1 METRPEPMPTPFSS
15 SSSPPDR
22 VQTPVSTP
30 GQSNPARIKPQ
41 YLPPQALPAEPT
53 PDHALVWHED
63 RLYLLDQRY
72 LPARAD
78 FLAIDSATD
87 AAQAIKDM
95 VVRGAPAIGI
105 AAAYGVVLAARD
117 RFRQDPQTW
126 PDLIQADLD
135 ELAASRPT
143 AVNLFW
149 ALERMRRRLA
159 EWLSGL
165 SAKGR
170 PLAVNSGPAGVDPD
184 KLNPDPDR
192 VVAVSG
198 QADAVS
204 GRLGVDPGQ
213 VDADPTPTLLAEAL
227 AIHAEDI
234 AANRRMGQLGASL
247 IQGPTAVIT
256 HCNAGALATGGFG
269 TALGVIRQAHA
280 EGKIT
285 QVYADETRP
294 WLQGTRL
301 TAWELAQDGIPVSLQ
316 ADGAA
321 ASLMAQ
327 GGIGW
332 VIVGADRIAANGDVA
347 NKIGTYGLA
356 ILARHHGIRFM
367 VAAPTSTI
375 DWGIAD
381 GSAIPIEERDPG
393 EVLACG
399 GNRLGPA
406 GVGARNPVFDVTP
419 AALVDAIV
427 TERGIVERPTA
438 ERMRA
443 LLATAPDQDR
453 LVGNPVSNP
462 PGPAAAIQAPVGR

>member
-149 ALERMRRRLA
+149 ALERMRRC
-159 EWLSGL
+159 
-165 SAKGR
+165 
-170 PLAVNSGPAGVDPD
+170 LAVLTSATPGP
-184 KLNPDPDR
+184 
-192 VVAVSG
+192 VA
-198 QADAVS
+198 
-204 GRLGVDPGQ
+204 
-213 VDADPTPTLLAEAL
+213 ADPTPTLLAEAL

-301 TAWELAQDGIPVSLQ
+301 TAWELAQDGIPVTLQ

-321 ASLMAQ
+321 ASLMAR

-453 LVGNPVSNP
+453 LVVNPVSNP